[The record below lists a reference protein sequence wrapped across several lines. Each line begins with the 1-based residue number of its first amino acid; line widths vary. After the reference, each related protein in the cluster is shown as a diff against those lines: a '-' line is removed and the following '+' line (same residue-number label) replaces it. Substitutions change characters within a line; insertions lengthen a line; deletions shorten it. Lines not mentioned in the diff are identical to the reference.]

1 MEKSK
6 ELHFFFAGNGISC
19 SEEGDKGFTG
29 HISKTRHIN
38 ITPGKTFTRENL
50 QKIYDMAD
58 SGNMIFSNGN
68 TLGYLVLNPI
78 HKPTKEY
85 INNITNEVYQL
96 SVEVIDGKK
105 YVCTRDGQI
114 FSDDPNKYQD
124 IPIVSNPE
132 NKKFLLT
139 NYSKEYDGHT
149 LYRIRALKDF
159 AGTGMAVIEVSHRS
173 KEWGEVMDE
182 CRSLWKELL
191 NIPDTHEVLFL
202 GGGASLQFLYVAMNF
217 LEKKAAYLETG
228 VWAKKAL
235 KEAKGIGDAYAL
247 ASSADKT
254 YSYIPKGYVIPEDID
269 YFHIT
274 TNNTIYGTEIRYD
287 MDCPVP
293 LIADMSSDIMS
304 RPVDVSKYAL
314 IYGGAQKNVGPAG
327 VTFAIVRKDALGK
340 VSRYIPTMLDYRTH
354 VDGASMF
361 NTPPVFSIFV
371 MNETLKWLK
380 GIGGVE
386 AINKINVG
394 KAELLYN
401 EIDRNP
407 LFVGTAAKED
417 RSIMNVCFVMAPG
430 YEALQD
436 EFMAYAKEH
445 GMVGI
450 KGHRSVGG
458 FRASI
463 YNACPV
469 ESVEA
474 LVSCMQE
481 FAAKKA

>member
-1 MEKSK
+1 MKKVHNFNAGPCVLPDQAIEKSI
-6 ELHFFFAGNGISC
+6 E
-19 SEEGDKGFTG
+19 
-29 HISKTRHIN
+29 
-38 ITPGKTFTRENL
+38 
-50 QKIYDMAD
+50 
-58 SGNMIFSNGN
+58 
-68 TLGYLVLNPI
+68 
-78 HKPTKEY
+78 
-85 INNITNEVYQL
+85 
-96 SVEVIDGKK
+96 
-105 YVCTRDGQI
+105 
-114 FSDDPNKYQD
+114 
-124 IPIVSNPE
+124 
-132 NKKFLLT
+132 
-139 NYSKEYDGHT
+139 
-149 LYRIRALKDF
+149 ALKDF
-159 AGTGMAVIEVSHRS
+159 AGTGMSVIEVSHRS
-173 KEWGEVMDE
+173 KEWQAVMDE

-202 GGGASLQFLYVAMNF
+202 GGGASMEFLYVAMNF

-235 KEAKGIGDAYAL
+235 KEAKGLGEAYAL

-254 YSYIPKGYVIPEDID
+254 YSYIPKGYVIPSDID

-274 TNNTIYGTEIRYD
+274 TNNTIYGTEIPYD
-287 MDCPVP
+287 IDCPVP

-327 VTFAIVRKDALGK
+327 VAFAIVRKDALGK

-354 VDGASMF
+354 IDGGSMF

-380 GIGGVE
+380 SIGGVE
-386 AINKINVG
+386 AINRINRQ
-394 KAELLYN
+394 KAALLYE
-401 EIDRNP
+401 EIDRNS

-430 YEALQD
+430 YETLQD
-436 EFMAYAKEH
+436 EVLSFAKER

-469 ESVEA
+469 ESVQA
-474 LVSCMQE
+474 LVDCMKE
-481 FAAKKA
+481 FESLKK